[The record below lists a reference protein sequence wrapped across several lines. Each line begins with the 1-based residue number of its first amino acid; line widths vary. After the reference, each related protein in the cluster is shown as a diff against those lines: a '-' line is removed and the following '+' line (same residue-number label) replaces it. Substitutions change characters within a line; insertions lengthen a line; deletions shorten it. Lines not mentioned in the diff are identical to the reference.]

1 MCVGFLFAENT
12 NAQELDC
19 KVSVVIKKI
28 AGVEKS
34 VFSDLEKSITEI
46 LNNTNW
52 TGKQLEK
59 GAKIPCAFILT
70 IDNVT
75 GENTYQANLQVQASR
90 PVFESSYLTPLLNHK
105 DKQLTFK
112 FLPNE
117 SLQYSESGMNN
128 ELVAVLA
135 FYANLII
142 GLDQDSFSN
151 LGGTDAYKRAQEIV
165 FLQGGQAS
173 SESGWSATNKG
184 INRYWIIKDILSYK
198 NLRQAIYSYHRDGLD
213 NMVRSPQKG
222 QENLLQSVADLE
234 KVHSR
239 SSDVA
244 AMHVFFDAKASE
256 IAESAVVLPQ
266 NERKKLHN
274 LLAKIDPGHLGIY
287 KVLE

>member
-1 MCVGFLFAENT
+1 MLRYFLKITGFLFLCVGFLFTENA

-90 PVFESSYLTPLLNHK
+90 PVFEASYLTPLLNHK
-105 DKQLTFK
+105 DKQITFK

-117 SLQYSESGMNN
+117 SLQYSEAGMNN

-151 LGGTDAYKRAQEIV
+151 LGGTDATRTGNRLFARW
-165 FLQGGQAS
+165 AS
-173 SESGWSATNKG
+173 
-184 INRYWIIKDILSYK
+184 L
-198 NLRQAIYSYHRDGLD
+198 
-213 NMVRSPQKG
+213 
-222 QENLLQSVADLE
+222 
-234 KVHSR
+234 
-239 SSDVA
+239 
-244 AMHVFFDAKASE
+244 F
-256 IAESAVVLPQ
+256 
-266 NERKKLHN
+266 
-274 LLAKIDPGHLGIY
+274 
-287 KVLE
+287 